1 MRKARPRSAWT
12 SLPLPSSD
20 CNEVRAWTDSALPGK
35 PRAHSARRTAGLGV
49 TIVEGVLVDETEN
62 VRPFIV
68 RAHHELTARRESAPE
83 RLILIAGRVCAF
95 QTPDKGVALL
105 LGDEQAWQV
114 HRAALRPWQ
123 SGPSVQSM
131 SRPALVRQRSVPA
144 PRREWRGSMH
154 RSGLSALSCGS
165 LHAANSI
172 DKASRE
178 RSAGLPAKQP
188 DERLYSPMHLR
199 PSVRG

>member
-1 MRKARPRSAWT
+1 MPKARPRNAWT

-20 CNEVRAWTDSALPGK
+20 FNEVRAWRASVPPAPKTDSALPGK

-95 QTPDKGVALL
+95 QTSYKVLPCCSVMTSVA
-105 LGDEQAWQV
+105 
-114 HRAALRPWQ
+114 
-123 SGPSVQSM
+123 S
-131 SRPALVRQRSVPA
+131 
-144 PRREWRGSMH
+144 
-154 RSGLSALSCGS
+154 
-165 LHAANSI
+165 
-172 DKASRE
+172 
-178 RSAGLPAKQP
+178 
-188 DERLYSPMHLR
+188 
-199 PSVRG
+199 